1 MNLIIDTDCSF
12 DDCLAIL
19 LLLLYQKKNTNKLK
33 LDLLSLVLVIVGGL
47 NWGLVGLLNFNLVTT
62 IFGQTVLTTIV
73 YLLVGL
79 SAVYL
84 AVVSVKLERK

>member
-33 LDLLSLVLVIVGGL
+33 LDLLSLVGGI
-47 NWGLVGLLNFNLVTT
+47 NKIENGLKIMYKIDF
-62 IFGQTVLTTIV
+62 
-73 YLLVGL
+73 
-79 SAVYL
+79 
-84 AVVSVKLERK
+84 